1 MSNTSGRVMTVDGPV
16 EPTSLGMTL
25 THEHLL
31 VDLSMAPDRWGIDG
45 MLFDVE
51 DMITELGHFRA
62 AGGGALVETT
72 LPAIR
77 RNPEGLRRIAA
88 ATGVQVVMGCGWYRQ
103 PYYPPE
109 DAIDRRTVDDL
120 AEQLV
125 EEITNGVGPDRIRP
139 GIIGEIGCHK
149 TWMTAQEERV
159 HRAAARA
166 QLATG
171 LAITT
176 HAIASPIGL
185 AQLDVFEQEGVDL
198 SRVVI
203 GHADS
208 YPLPGYHREIARRG
222 AWVQFDKVGDPATF
236 FVPEDRLVRLVTEL
250 VEAGHIGQ
258 LLLSQD
264 ICFRTHL
271 KLLGGHGYD
280 YLPVR
285 FLPLLRKAGLSDDD
299 IEQLVVRNPQRMLT
313 VR

>member
-1 MSNTSGRVMTVDGPV
+1 MGEFSGRVMTVDGPV
-16 EPTSLGMTL
+16 DPASLGFTL

-31 VDLSMAPDRWGIDG
+31 VDLSAASLRWGIDG
-45 MLFDVE
+45 MFFDVD
-51 DMITELGHFRA
+51 DMIQELGHFKA
-62 AGGGALVETT
+62 AGGGTLVETT
-72 LPAIR
+72 LPAIG
-77 RNPEGLRRIAA
+77 RNPDGLRRIAA
-88 ATGVQVVMGCGWYRQ
+88 ATGVKVVMGCGWYRQ
-103 PYYPPE
+103 PYYPARDE
-109 DAIDRRTVDDL
+109 IDRRPPGDL

-125 EEITNGVGPDRIRP
+125 AEITGGVGPDRVRP
-139 GIIGEIGCHK
+139 GVIGEIGCHK

-171 LAITT
+171 LPITT

-185 AQLDVFEQEGVDL
+185 TQLDVFEAEGVDL

-208 YPLPGYHREIARRG
+208 YPVPAYHLEIARRG
-222 AWVQFDKVGDPATF
+222 AWVQFDKVGDPSSF
-236 FVPEDRLVRLVTEL
+236 FVPEARLVRLVTEL
-250 VEAGHIGQ
+250 VDAGHIGQ

-271 KLLGGHGYD
+271 KLLGGHGFD

-285 FLPLLRKAGLSDDD
+285 FLPLLRAAGLSQAEIDQIVID
-299 IEQLVVRNPQRMLT
+299 NPRRMLT
-313 VR
+313 IR